1 MRRAYTVVVR
11 YVCAAQGTLSLE
23 VLCVDAGSQYMW
35 TVALDG
41 PELIAQEAQNVLVDD
56 NWCPESKEAI
66 VLRDHPF
73 LRCVTIR
80 A

>member
-1 MRRAYTVVVR
+1 M
-11 YVCAAQGTLSLE
+11 G
-23 VLCVDAGSQYMW
+23 AGSEYMW
-35 TVALDG
+35 TVALEG
-41 PELIAQEAQNVLVDD
+41 PELIAQEAQKVLVDYK
-56 NWCPESKEAI
+56 WCPDNKEAI